1 MVNSGNPDEGVRR
14 QLLAP
19 ALRNSSRSVLLL
31 VAAVVVIAALAADA
45 GRPLAGFAAGVVG
58 VVSSIWR
65 YAIGRRFANTSNLTA
80 AELDQAER
88 QLEANAAMS
97 GLLWAIGTIAIYPAL
112 SGTTATTYV
121 SMIFGSITVA
131 AFFMTLVGRS
141 FPILAGIQL
150 SVLIFVSLAFE
161 SVRSFPLVALAVIF
175 GVTVFRASQELK
187 AAAIRGIRHSQEAD
201 AANVLLQ
208 RSKEAAEAAN
218 VAKSQFLATMS
229 HEIRTPMNGVL
240 GALDLLRH
248 SGLSPSQRELVKTAA
263 SSGSS
268 LMAILNDVLDH
279 SKIEAGK
286 LTLSKAPLSLGALAS
301 SVISLFQGNADR
313 KGLDL
318 SLLRDPDLDIWVVA
332 DGQRLKQV
340 LLNLVGNAIKFTEK
354 GRVSLSIAQHQ
365 IVAEGM
371 TRVRFAVSDTGI
383 GMTDETVAQ
392 LFQPFQQADGS
403 RSRRQG
409 GTGLGLA
416 ISQRIVQAMGGHIDV
431 TTKPGRGTEFS
442 FELKLDVD
450 DSPVHVA
457 PIDSSMGGLDA
468 YADLSGTVLVVEDNE
483 VNRMIAREVLQSLG
497 LDVVEASDGHEAIST
512 LERRHVDVVLMDCQ
526 MPIMDGYAATREI
539 RRREAQAGA
548 RRVPILALTADAFD
562 EDAVRARE
570 SGMDGHLAKPYR
582 REQLRDLLR
591 KSLEV

>member
-31 VAAVVVIAALAADA
+31 VAAVAVIAALAADA
-45 GRPLAGFAAGVVG
+45 SRPLAGFAAGVVG

-65 YAIGRRFANTSNLTA
+65 YAIGHRFANTADLTG
-80 AELDQAER
+80 AELDRAEKH
-88 QLEANAAMS
+88 LEANAAMS

-141 FPILAGIQL
+141 FPILAGLQL

-218 VAKSQFLATMS
+218 LAKSQFLATMS

-248 SGLSPSQRELVKTAA
+248 SGLSQPQRELVKTAA

-286 LTLSKAPLSLGALAS
+286 LTLSKAPLSVGALAS

-318 SLLRDPDLDIWVVA
+318 SLLRDPDLDIWVIA

-340 LLNLVGNAIKFTEK
+340 LLNLVGNAIKFTES
-354 GRVSLSIAQHQ
+354 GRVVLSVQQHQ
-365 IVAEGM
+365 IAAGNM

-383 GMTDETVAQ
+383 GMTKETVAQ

-431 TTKPGRGTEFS
+431 TTRPGQGTEFR
-442 FELKLDVD
+442 FELTLDVD

-457 PIDSSMGGLDA
+457 PIDSSMGGLDTHT
-468 YADLSGTVLVVEDNE
+468 DLSGTVLVVEDNE

>member
-1 MVNSGNPDEGVRR
+1 MVNSGSPAEGVRR

-31 VAAVVVIAALAADA
+31 VAAVAVIAALAVDA

-58 VVSSIWR
+58 AISSIWR
-65 YAIGRRFANTSNLTA
+65 YAIGRRFANTPNLTGV
-80 AELDQAER
+80 ELDQAEK

-97 GLLWAIGTIAIYPAL
+97 GLLWAIGTVSIYPAL

-141 FPILAGIQL
+141 FPILAGMQL

-161 SVRSFPLVALAVIF
+161 SVRSFSLVALAVIF

-248 SGLSPSQRELVKTAA
+248 SGLSQSQRDLVKTAA

-286 LTLSKAPLSLGALAS
+286 LTLSKAPLSVGTLAS

-318 SLLRDPDLDIWVVA
+318 SLLRDPDLDIWVIA

-340 LLNLVGNAIKFTEK
+340 LLNLVGNAIKFTER
-354 GRVSLSIAQHQ
+354 GRVVLFIKQHQ
-365 IVAEGM
+365 VVAGM

-383 GMTDETVAQ
+383 GMTTETVAQ

-416 ISQRIVQAMGGHIDV
+416 ISQRIVQAMGSHIDV
-431 TTKPGRGTEFS
+431 RTTPGQGTEFS
-442 FELKLDVD
+442 FELTLDID
-450 DSPVHVA
+450 QSPVHMA
-457 PIDSSMGGLDA
+457 PTDSSMGGLDSDS
-468 YADLSGTVLVVEDNE
+468 DLSGTVLVVEDND

-526 MPIMDGYAATREI
+526 MPVMDGYAATREI

-548 RRVPILALTADAFD
+548 RRVPILALTADAFA
-562 EDAVRARE
+562 EDALRARE